1 MRRPTQRALQV
12 LWAAFLTAAVAELV
26 FFATFDPFELHF
38 FGRPLDWSRQAI
50 YALGFFGFWGLG
62 VASAT
67 LAMLLA
73 GGDAPRG
80 AAPDDDL
87 TT

>member
-1 MRRPTQRALQV
+1 MQV

-26 FFATFDPFELHF
+26 FFSIFDPFELHF

-67 LAMLLA
+67 LALVLA
-73 GGDAPRG
+73 GADAGARPR
-80 AAPDDDL
+80 AADDDL
-87 TT
+87 AA

>member
-1 MRRPTQRALQV
+1 VQV
-12 LWAAFLTAAVAELV
+12 LWAAFLTAAAAELV
-26 FFATFDPFELHF
+26 FFSIFDPFELHF

-67 LAMLLA
+67 LALLLA
-73 GGDAPRG
+73 GGERDQERLP
-80 AAPDDDL
+80 PDEDL
-87 TT
+87 V

>member
-1 MRRPTQRALQV
+1 MRRYTQRAVQV

-26 FFATFDPFELHF
+26 FFAIFAPFELHF

-62 VASAT
+62 VAAAT
-67 LAMLLA
+67 LSQLLA
-73 GGDAPRG
+73 GTDAEPRRS
-80 AAPDDDL
+80 APDDDL
-87 TT
+87 A

>member
-1 MRRPTQRALQV
+1 MQV
-12 LWAAFLTAAVAELV
+12 LWAAFLTAAAAELV
-26 FFATFDPFELHF
+26 FFSIFDPFELHF

-67 LAMLLA
+67 IALMLVGA
-73 GGDAPRG
+73 EGSPPPRAPGDDPA
-80 AAPDDDL
+80 
-87 TT
+87 